1 VVVQVGEELEN
12 TVRRVREFP
21 DALDP
26 LHGQ

>member
-12 TVRRVREFP
+12 TQRRVREFP

-26 LHGQ
+26 LHG